1 MMKRILLTIKAVIK
15 DNLSSKATWFF
26 IIFFP
31 LFLTLIFAL
40 GFGAGT
46 QVHQYVVVNDQQLGK
61 YINQSELFTALYGI
75 NEREALLRGYIFVNA
90 TNETVNIYY
99 PQNDKYLVPSLEAI
113 ITGYYDKSSP
123 VNFNAHQSSA
133 NAYYVYVV
141 SGMIGIIALSNGVF
155 GVTGVASGY
164 YRDKLIDRLAASPL
178 RSYEWVV
185 SLVIYEIVITLIST
199 VPILLLSIAFG
210 VIPIVGVAFLGF
222 LVISTLMFSGLGA
235 IIFGLTP
242 KDKLFVANVAAN
254 VITIPL
260 MFLSTAFFTI
270 DAFPSILRPLVEYQP
285 VSVIDAVIRDVMV
298 YGRAPSL
305 FDMFYIVLLTLAFI
319 AVGSK
324 LMRLRETD

>member
-1 MMKRILLTIKAVIK
+1 MVRRILLTTKAVIK
-15 DNLSSKATWFF
+15 DNLSSRATWFF

-61 YINQSELFTALYGI
+61 YLNQSGLFTAIYGT
-75 NEREALLRGYIFVNA
+75 NEWEALLRGYLFVNV
-90 TNETVNIYY
+90 TNGKINVYY
-99 PQNDKYLVPSLEAI
+99 TSNNGYLVPSLEAI
-113 ITGYYDKSSP
+113 IDRYYDNSSP
-123 VNFNAHQSSA
+123 VTFSVYQSSV

-141 SGMIGIIALSNGVF
+141 SGMIGVIALSNGVF

-164 YRDKLIDRLAASPL
+164 YRDKLIDRLATSPL
-178 RSYEWVV
+178 KSYEWVV
-185 SLVIYEIVITLIST
+185 SLVVYEIVITLIST

-222 LVISTLMFSGLGA
+222 LAISTLMFAGLGA

-242 KDKLFVANVAAN
+242 KDKLFVSNVAAN

-260 MFLSTAFFTI
+260 MFLSTAFFSI
-270 DAFPSILRPLVEYQP
+270 DAFPPVLRPLVEYQP
-285 VSVIDAVIRDVMV
+285 VSVIDSVIRDVMV
-298 YGRAPSL
+298 YNQPPSP
-305 FDMFYIVLLTLAFI
+305 FDVLYIVLLTLVFI
-319 AVGSK
+319 AIGGK
-324 LMRLRETD
+324 LMKLRETD